1 MIQRSNP
8 KVSIII
14 LSYNQAS
21 YIEDAINSALD
32 QTYENIEIIISDNG
46 STDSTK
52 QIIKK
57 FASDPK
63 IITLDYPENQSIS
76 LRQNQAAKAASGE
89 FISLLYADDYY
100 LPIKIEH
107 QVKIFSTLSDDW
119 GVVHGPGKQ
128 LIEETGNFKKLS
140 STKAHDLCLK
150 KLFQDYSDGFIVPIA
165 PLVRAKVYLEFPLY
179 EDIFSEGESLYWRIA
194 TKYRF
199 FYSDLP
205 TVVMRYHKKNMGKA
219 IRKNMEMHL
228 ICLDR
233 LIMSKE
239 FPEDS
244 FSAYHSYRSK
254 IIFANVWHCFRT
266 NFEIMWAKKLIV
278 GSVVSY
284 PKSAL
289 NLKYIPVLFYIFMPK
304 KLIFYINKMIN
315 FIFKKKLFVP
325 LEDYY
330 H

>member
-1 MIQRSNP
+1 
-8 KVSIII
+8 
-14 LSYNQAS
+14 
-21 YIEDAINSALD
+21 
-32 QTYENIEIIISDNG
+32 
-46 STDSTK
+46 
-52 QIIKK
+52 
-57 FASDPK
+57 
-63 IITLDYPENQSIS
+63 
-76 LRQNQAAKAASGE
+76 
-89 FISLLYADDYY
+89 
-100 LPIKIEH
+100 
-107 QVKIFSTLSDDW
+107 
-119 GVVHGPGKQ
+119 
-128 LIEETGNFKKLS
+128 
-140 STKAHDLCLK
+140 
-150 KLFQDYSDGFIVPIA
+150 
-165 PLVRAKVYLEFPLY
+165 
-179 EDIFSEGESLYWRIA
+179 
-194 TKYRF
+194 
-199 FYSDLP
+199 
-205 TVVMRYHKKNMGKA
+205 
-219 IRKNMEMHL
+219 MHL